1 MIYQINEQYINL
13 LNPSLIFNDNN
24 NLSCLNY
31 NWICYLPLKYRIE
44 ILNKIVNQGK
54 FLWTLNH
61 QGLKQL
67 IYIFQLNNMI
77 YIENYDLMNEFEL
90 RQYIC
95 LYYDTFY
102 IDPYD
107 EPTIRIYDIEIE
119 LYKSKIIEY

>member
-24 NLSCLNY
+24 DLSCLNY
-31 NWICYLPLKYRIE
+31 NWICDLPLKYRIE

-77 YIENYDLMNEFEL
+77 FIENYDLMNEFEL

-95 LYYDTFY
+95 QYYDTYY
-102 IDPYD
+102 IDPND
-107 EPTIRIYDIEIE
+107 EPTIRIHDIEIE